1 MIVEINCDR
10 STKNVCMFWCLSF
23 SNLFLNPLSGW
34 AMEYHHH
41 HAWTE
46 QICTSVWDSLRAR
59 GSWPLLSSRRASRSE
74 GWMRFLRRR
83 MHMCQSQWGL
93 RILQFLVVTCVMVSG
108 WQIPRLSHLMISVV
122 MMVMMRFLKLYL
134 NMVMIGMTLKWWKM
148 IASNVF
154 LYIAHMYF
162 AMCCDCVKCH
172 WTWWHFCWTHV
183 MLHQHGAKL
192 SLP

>member
-1 MIVEINCDR
+1 MFIVFQFVSESIVRMGHGISPSPCVDR
-10 STKNVCMFWCLSF
+10 TNLYKCLG
-23 SNLFLNPLSGW
+23 L
-34 AMEYHHH
+34 
-41 HAWTE
+41 
-46 QICTSVWDSLRAR
+46 LRAR

-74 GWMRFLRRR
+74 GRMRFLRRR

>member
-1 MIVEINCDR
+1 MFIVFQFVSESIVRMGHGISPSPCVDR
-10 STKNVCMFWCLSF
+10 TNLYKCLG
-23 SNLFLNPLSGW
+23 L
-34 AMEYHHH
+34 
-41 HAWTE
+41 
-46 QICTSVWDSLRAR
+46 LRAR

-122 MMVMMRFLKLYL
+122 
-134 NMVMIGMTLKWWKM
+134 IKWWWDSSNCTSIWWWLGWHSSGGRM
-148 IASNVF
+148 IVSNVF